1 MDGCVFVFE
10 RLPVGLVQAWSG
22 SVTAGANSVI
32 ASSVAAVIQGG
43 VDSDVR
49 SLALGIRT
57 CDGDVALAE
66 MPVSQFSTWT
76 ALSIPIQ
83 LCGDFDSAGVAKHGG
98 GGDVVRKRG

>member
-1 MDGCVFVFE
+1 MNGCVFVFE

-32 ASSVAAVIQGG
+32 ASSVATVIKGG

-49 SLALGIRT
+49 RLALGVGA

-66 MPVSQFSTWT
+66 MPVS
-76 ALSIPIQ
+76 
-83 LCGDFDSAGVAKHGG
+83 
-98 GGDVVRKRG
+98 